1 MPKKNISLKKS
12 LKNIRTSKPK
22 RSKMRSLRK
31 TSKPKRSVKKYIK
44 KTSKPKMSVKKPK
57 TKRRMSKK
65 RMLKK
70 VLTEQCRSAKI
81 KRTMHEFKTG
91 DLKLVNGKIVT
102 NRKQAI
108 AIALSQ
114 ANRYC

>member
-1 MPKKNISLKKS
+1 MPRKIISMKVK
-12 LKNIRTSKPK
+12 SKPK
-22 RSKMRSLRK
+22 RKSLLKLSKRKLSKRKGSLRK
-31 TSKPKRSVKKYIK
+31 
-44 KTSKPKMSVKKPK
+44 
-57 TKRRMSKK
+57 MSKRKSLLKSKRK